1 MSGLSVSI
9 DAGSE
14 SATHPNWRLSR
25 MLIAIGGGETTRIRI
40 SIGDLLA
47 AFGDRAYRALNLVF
61 AAPKAFPVV
70 MPGVPANLGA
80 PLLFRSAL
88 GLCYS

>member
-14 SATHPNWRLSR
+14 SATHPNWRQSR
-25 MLIAIGGGETTRIRI
+25 MLIAIARGETTRTRI
-40 SIGDLLA
+40 SIRNLLA
-47 AFGDRAYRALNLVF
+47 AFGNRAYRALNLVF
-61 AAPKAFPVV
+61 AAPKAY
-70 MPGVPANLGA
+70 PGVIPGVHANLGA

-88 GLCYS
+88 GLCHS